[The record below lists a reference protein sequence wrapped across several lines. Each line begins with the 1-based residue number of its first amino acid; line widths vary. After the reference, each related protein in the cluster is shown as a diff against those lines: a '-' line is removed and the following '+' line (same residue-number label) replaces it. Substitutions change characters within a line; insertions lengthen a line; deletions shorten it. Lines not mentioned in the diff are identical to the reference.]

1 MLSKPAQ
8 TSEALHPLIQNRWSP
23 RAFSSKPVGD
33 TQLRRIF
40 ESARWAPSSSN
51 EQPWRFIIGFQG
63 DQTYTKIFSILV
75 EFNQLWAGTAPV
87 LMLGIAK
94 KTSSKNPMRQNKSA
108 VYDLGQALAYL
119 TFQAMAE
126 DLFVHQMGGFDA
138 AKAAELFQLPADH
151 EVITVS
157 AIGYIGD
164 PDILSPNFKKMELD
178 QRYRQPIDKMVF
190 TGTFGQPAPFLTSAR

>member
-33 TQLRRIF
+33 IQLRRIF

-63 DQTYTKIFSILV
+63 DSTYIRIFSTLV

-87 LMLGIAK
+87 LLLGIAK
-94 KTSSKNPMRQNKSA
+94 KTSSKNPERQNKSA

-138 AKAAELFQLPADH
+138 KKAAELFKLPTDH

-164 PDILSPNFKKMELD
+164 PEVLTANFKKMELD
-178 QRYRQPIDKMVF
+178 QRYRQPIEEMVF
-190 TGTFGQPAPFLTSAR
+190 SDTFGQAAPFLTTAE